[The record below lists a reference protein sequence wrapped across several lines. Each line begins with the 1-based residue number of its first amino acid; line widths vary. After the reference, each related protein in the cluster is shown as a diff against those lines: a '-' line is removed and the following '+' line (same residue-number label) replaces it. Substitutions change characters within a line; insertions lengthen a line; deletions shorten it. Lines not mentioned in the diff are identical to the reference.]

1 MKLHH
6 VAVVCRSQENADRF
20 YRKILGLPEIK
31 ASLLSED
38 LAEAIFHVAQRCTV
52 ITYGNE
58 NMLVEV
64 FVPETPAENKAP
76 FVHLCVEVENR
87 EEFIRKCRDMAL
99 TVNRIKK
106 GDSMLLFVADYDGN
120 LFEIKE
126 RAG

>member
-1 MKLHH
+1 MKLDH

-20 YRKILGLPEIK
+20 YRKILGLAKIK

-38 LAEAIFHVAQRCTV
+38 LAKAIFHVARRCTV
-52 ITYGNE
+52 ITYGND

-64 FVPETPAENKAP
+64 FVPETPAENRAP
-76 FVHLCVEVENR
+76 FVHLCLEVENR
-87 EEFIRKCRDMAL
+87 EEFVQKCRDMAL

-106 GDSMLLFVADYDGN
+106 GDSLLVFVADYDGN
-120 LFEIKE
+120 LFEVKE

>member
-1 MKLHH
+1 VKLHH
-6 VAVVCRSQENADRF
+6 IGVVCRSQENADRF
-20 YRKILGLPEIK
+20 YRKILGLAKIK

-64 FVPETPAENKAP
+64 FVPETPAENRTP
-76 FVHLCVEVENR
+76 FAHLCLELEDR
-87 EEFIRKCRDMAL
+87 EEFIQKCRDMAL

-106 GDSMLLFVADYDGN
+106 GDSMLVFVADYDGN
-120 LFEIKE
+120 LFEVKE

>member
-1 MKLHH
+1 MRLHH
-6 VAVVCRSQENADRF
+6 VAVVCRSRENADRF
-20 YRKILGLPEIK
+20 YHKILGLPKIK
-31 ASLLSED
+31 DSLLSED
-38 LAEAIFHVAQRCTV
+38 LAEAIFQVAQRCTV

-76 FVHLCVEVENR
+76 CVHLCLELENR

-106 GDSMLLFVADYDGN
+106 GDSLLVFVADYDGN
-120 LFEIKE
+120 LFEVKE

>member
-38 LAEAIFHVAQRCTV
+38 LAEAIFHVAQRCDV

-58 NMLVEV
+58 NMVVEV
-64 FVPETPAENKAP
+64 FVPASSAENRAP

-87 EEFIRKCRDMAL
+87 EQFARKCRDMAL
-99 TVNRIKK
+99 TVNRIQK
-106 GDSMLLFVADYDGN
+106 GDALLVFVADYDGN